1 MKASWCVRSGN
12 LGFLYSGISSTDN
25 TALTRSSKRAEDSSH
40 TRRLLELTRSFFL
53 ATGRSLRISAEM
65 NTTLLVYAIVLLVRS
80 QTVDMLQ
87 FVNLEVR
94 RLFPSPSST
103 GEASKSWQKSNSILS
118 LDLIG
123 AVYLYMKTIERAHL
137 PSKMWERVKLS
148 GNYTKALSQVRHSH
162 SKNLQALCLYWFI
175 TSGLFADRLAV
186 DLLARVLDSQV
197 QATFD
202 QDYSIFDQDEETKDE
217 GCVSQNHCF
226 ISTQSVLM

>member
-1 MKASWCVRSGN
+1 M
-12 LGFLYSGISSTDN
+12 GFLYSGISSTDN

-103 GEASKSWQKSNSILS
+103 GEASKS
-118 LDLIG
+118 
-123 AVYLYMKTIERAHL
+123 
-137 PSKMWERVKLS
+137 
-148 GNYTKALSQVRHSH
+148 
-162 SKNLQALCLYWFI
+162 
-175 TSGLFADRLAV
+175 
-186 DLLARVLDSQV
+186 
-197 QATFD
+197 
-202 QDYSIFDQDEETKDE
+202 
-217 GCVSQNHCF
+217 
-226 ISTQSVLM
+226 